1 MTWSLKTKE
10 KLIKAQEKRE
20 KTTYSK
26 RENLVGK
33 LLTDVKHL
41 R

>member
-1 MTWSLKTKE
+1 MIWSLKTKE
-10 KLIKAQEKRE
+10 NLIKAQEKRE
-20 KTTYSK
+20 KITYSK
-26 RENLVGK
+26 RENLFGK